1 MPATMITADAEI
13 DFARPFHAVTRA
25 LHERGFRG
33 QDAQVCGPQGW
44 ILLDGRLVGEGLA
57 DWEVFEIDYDAGR
70 AQYIL
75 RGVNRC
81 GTALETFTWQGAPW
95 PGSRP
100 DHSRFGFRHARVLD
114 ERGLRVL
121 RACGF
126 PL

>member
-1 MPATMITADAEI
+1 MVPGTDATA
-13 DFARPFHAVTRA
+13 ARKSASVNSRSSNFH
-25 LHERGFRG
+25 
-33 QDAQVCGPQGW
+33 
-44 ILLDGRLVGEGLA
+44 
-57 DWEVFEIDYDAGR
+57 WEVFEIDYDAGR

-100 DHSRFGFRHARVLD
+100 DHSRFGFRYARVLD